1 VTRRAPV
8 VAIDGRS
15 ASGKSTVA
23 RAVAARLGFR
33 HVDTGA
39 MYRAVALAA
48 LRRGVPLDDASALAA
63 LAASLAIDL
72 RADPAAPGVL
82 VDGEDV
88 TEAIRAPEVSEAAS
102 VVSAVPAVRAALL
115 ARQRQLG
122 ADGGVV
128 VEGRDI
134 GTVVFPD
141 AEVKVFLDAS
151 LEERARRRHDELA
164 ARGVHVAL
172 DEVRRQQAERD
183 RRDETRAVS
192 PLRPAA
198 DAVVIDTTGRVPQD
212 VVEQVLRLVQE
223 RTGVV

>member
-1 VTRRAPV
+1 MSRRPPV

-23 RAVAARLGFR
+23 EAVAIRLGFR

-39 MYRAVALAA
+39 MYRSVALAA
-48 LRRGVPLDDASALAA
+48 LRRGIPLHDADALAA
-63 LAASLAIDL
+63 LAASLEIDL
-72 RADPAAPGVL
+72 RAAAGGSRVI

-88 TEAIRAPEVSEAAS
+88 TEAIRAPEVGDAAS
-102 VVSAVPAVRAALL
+102 VVSAVPGVRAALV

-122 ADGGVV
+122 QTGAVV

-151 LEERARRRHDELA
+151 LEERARRRHEELA
-164 ARGVHVAL
+164 ARGVRVDL
-172 DEVRRQQAERD
+172 DDVRRQQAERD

-198 DAVVIDTTGRVPQD
+198 DAVVIDTTGRDAQD
-212 VVEQVLRLVQE
+212 VVEEIVRLVRE
-223 RTGVV
+223 RTRVV

>member
-1 VTRRAPV
+1 MTRRLPV

-48 LRRGVPLDDASALAA
+48 LRRGVPLDDPGALAA
-63 LAASLAIDL
+63 LAASLVIDL
-72 RADPAAPGVL
+72 RADPAGSRVL
-82 VDGEDV
+82 IDGEDV
-88 TEAIRAPEVSEAAS
+88 TEAIRTPEVSEAAS
-102 VVSAVPAVRAALL
+102 VVSAVADVRAALVP
-115 ARQRQLG
+115 RQRQLG
-122 ADGGVV
+122 AGGGVV

-151 LEERARRRHDELA
+151 LEERARRRHAELA
-164 ARGVHVAL
+164 ARGLRVDL
-172 DEVRRQQAERD
+172 DAVRRQQAERD
-183 RRDETRAVS
+183 RRDETRTVS

-198 DAVVIDTTGRVPQD
+198 DAVVIDTTGRPSHE
-212 VVEQVLRLVQE
+212 VVEQVLRLVRE

>member
-1 VTRRAPV
+1 VNRRPPV

-23 RAVAARLGFR
+23 REVAARLGFR

-39 MYRAVALAA
+39 MYRSVALAA
-48 LRRGVPLDDASALAA
+48 LRRGVPLDDADALAA
-63 LAASLAIDL
+63 LAASLEIDL
-72 RADPAAPGVL
+72 RATAAGSRVV

-88 TEAIRAPEVSEAAS
+88 TEAIRAPEVGDAAS
-102 VVSAVPAVRAALL
+102 VVSAVPGVRAALV
-115 ARQRQLG
+115 ARQRRLG
-122 ADGGVV
+122 QGGGVV

-151 LEERARRRHDELA
+151 LDERARRRYEELV
-164 ARGVHVAL
+164 ARGVHVGL

-198 DAVVIDTTGRVPQD
+198 DAVVIDTTGRDAQEVIAEI
-212 VVEQVLRLVQE
+212 VRLVRE

>member
-1 VTRRAPV
+1 MNRRPPV

-23 RAVAARLGFR
+23 RAVAVRLGFR

-39 MYRAVALAA
+39 MYRSVALAA
-48 LRRGVPLDDASALAA
+48 LRRGIPLHDADALAG
-63 LAASLAIDL
+63 LAASLEIDL
-72 RADPAAPGVL
+72 RAAGEGSRVV
-82 VDGEDV
+82 VDGEDI

-102 VVSAVPAVRAALL
+102 VVSAVPGVRAALV
-115 ARQRQLG
+115 ARQRRLG
-122 ADGGVV
+122 EGGAVV

-151 LEERARRRHDELA
+151 LEERARRRQADLA
-164 ARGVHVAL
+164 ARGVHADL

-198 DAVVIDTTGRVPQD
+198 DAVVIDTTGRDALD
-212 VVEQVLRLVQE
+212 VVEEIVRLVRE